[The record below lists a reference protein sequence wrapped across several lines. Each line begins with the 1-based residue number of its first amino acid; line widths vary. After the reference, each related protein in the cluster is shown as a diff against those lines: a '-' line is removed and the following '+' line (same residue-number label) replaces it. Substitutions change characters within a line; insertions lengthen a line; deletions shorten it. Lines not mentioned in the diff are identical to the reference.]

1 MRDNS
6 YEPVLIDHAT
16 TIESVLSLVKNGCG
30 ITILP
35 GGSDPD
41 PKKNHLQTIQI
52 RHPVSLI
59 RLTVSQRRNA
69 DNPLI
74 SQIMKLLRDRC

>member
-1 MRDNS
+1 MHDNS
-6 YEPVLIDHAT
+6 YEPLLINHAT

-41 PKKNHLQTIQI
+41 PKKIIFGQFRSGI
-52 RHPVSLI
+52 
-59 RLTVSQRRNA
+59 
-69 DNPLI
+69 PL
-74 SQIMKLLRDRC
+74 L

>member
-1 MRDNS
+1 MCDYS
-6 YEPVLIDHAT
+6 YEPAVINHAT

-41 PKKNHLQTIQI
+41 PKNSHLQTIQI
-52 RHPVSLI
+52 RNPASLI

-69 DNPLI
+69 DYPLI
-74 SQIMKLLRDRC
+74 S